1 VTDIEYLL
9 DHDDD
14 FTLNEVKV
22 WPLFKELREQELY
35 GDLLRKHEIKKDKKI
50 ELEDNDDAK
59 EDTGAAH

>member
-22 WPLFKELREQELY
+22 WPLFKGKRQQ
-35 GDLLRKHEIKKDKKI
+35 IPVS
-50 ELEDNDDAK
+50 
-59 EDTGAAH
+59 